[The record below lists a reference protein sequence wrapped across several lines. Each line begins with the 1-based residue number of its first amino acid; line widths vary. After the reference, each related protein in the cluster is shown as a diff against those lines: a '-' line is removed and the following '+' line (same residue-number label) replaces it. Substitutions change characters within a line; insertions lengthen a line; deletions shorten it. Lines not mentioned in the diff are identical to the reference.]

1 MDVAVSELRAH
12 LSTWLARVREGQE
25 VVVTDRGTPV
35 ARLLPIGTAGILD
48 ELASNNVIARPAQPT
63 RPAATGRA
71 RPRARRSMAEVV
83 TEQRR

>member
-35 ARLLPIGTAGILD
+35 ARLLPVGTAGILD

-63 RPAATGRA
+63 RPAAAGRA

>member
-25 VVVTDRGTPV
+25 VGVVTDRGTPA
-35 ARLLPIGTAGILD
+35 ARLRPVVHGRGILVA

-63 RPAATGRA
+63 RPATCSPGPASCSAVDG
-71 RPRARRSMAEVV
+71 
-83 TEQRR
+83 